1 MMLIVRR
8 LCTVDWHSSTLLYI
22 RLLIQDTKIYEKQGY
37 EFFGFNRD
45 LEVLKVGRGE

>member
-22 RLLIQDTKIYEKQGY
+22 RLLIQDTKIYEKQGH